1 MNDPPKERL
10 RNAGGALI
18 IVTVYA
24 VFGALWI
31 LLSDGALKL
40 LIQDAA
46 QFAVVSM
53 LKGWLYV
60 AATSLLL
67 YGLLRRFELRPLKTT
82 AAVKS
87 QSGFR
92 RWLPFALLTLC
103 VAGSGAFGI
112 SYHWQQ
118 QQRNEFARI
127 KVFAKRKAADIADGL
142 EKYADNVAYLSDN
155 AYFAQLLRQWLALD
169 NAAATQ
175 LSIWMS
181 QYEKSM
187 GFASTLFFD
196 RSGHKIWS
204 STATADNISPP
215 LLAAVQNAVTTSG
228 VASTGLYSDAERKI
242 HLDFVVPIVADGQ
255 ILAVAV
261 LRTEPLERLFTLLQ
275 IGPEGGASGESL
287 LLRRDGADALYLSP
301 LRYRHN
307 AALTL
312 RQPLADANL
321 LSSQLLQGALQPGEL
336 ISGADYRGE
345 ASVAVGFP
353 VPGTDWYL
361 VVKKDSAEFYANA
374 SKDSAGLLL
383 ICLLLLAIGG
393 TLLTLQD
400 QQAQLRLV
408 EERQRT
414 QQALQLQAEILAHLT
429 EGINVIGGDGRILFT
444 NPAFAAMFG
453 YRMDELIAGD
463 IAMLSAQTRK
473 QSPAEVAGQILEQL
487 RTSGRWQGEWL
498 SRRKDGSIFWSYA
511 DISRHEMPVWGTV
524 WLSVQHD
531 ISDRKMAETRL
542 NQRNEMLERFNRIA
556 IGRELVMVA
565 MKQQINALACELGR
579 PPPYAGNCLEQT
591 DTVESWRPEDSQQV
605 QVAMVNLLEDAQTAR
620 DEANKTAG
628 TLRASERRL
637 LMAQEGGHVGIWER
651 HLRDDYVYW
660 SPECERLYGVA
671 VNSQHS
677 YQDWRARLYA
687 DDLKLFDGQWERHIE
702 RGEPFETEFRI
713 RREDNGELRWLYCKG
728 SAQRDENGTI
738 VLSSGIHIDISDRKQ
753 AELRLAES
761 EQRYRTLADN
771 LPGAVYRSE
780 LNPPW
785 RMIMLSDGV
794 KLLVGYEA
802 NAFLAGDSPLTWSEI
817 VHAEDRASVEQAV
830 SIAVACRQPYRLVYR
845 IRHADGGIRWVIDH
859 GRAGYDACG
868 SAAFLDGVIIDVT
881 LQKQAEEQLRKRNV
895 ELERFN
901 RVTVGR
907 EMHIIEMKKKINE
920 LSQELGREQPYRLA
934 FLHGEEKS

>member
-1 MNDPPKERL
+1 MNDSPKQRL
-10 RNAGGALI
+10 ANAGGPLL

-67 YGLLRRFELRPLKTT
+67 YGLLRRFELRPLKT
-82 AAVKS
+82 AAAYPS
-87 QSGFR
+87 QASFR
-92 RWLPFALLTLC
+92 RWLPFTLLTLC
-103 VAGSGAFGI
+103 VIASGAFGI
-112 SYHWQQ
+112 TYHWQQ
-118 QQRNEFARI
+118 QQRDELARI
-127 KVFAKRKAADIADGL
+127 KAFANRNAAVIADEL
-142 EKYADNVAYLSDN
+142 EKHAKNAAYLRGN
-155 AYFAQLLRQWLALD
+155 AYFAQLLQQWLILG
-169 NAAATQ
+169 NADAATH
-175 LSIWMS
+175 LRIWMS
-181 QYEKSM
+181 EYEQSM
-187 GFASTLFFD
+187 GFASALFLD
-196 RSGHKIWS
+196 PSGRKLWS
-204 STATADNISPP
+204 SKATAEAISPP
-215 LLAAVQNAVTTSG
+215 LLAAVQQAGAAGG
-228 VASTGLYSDAERKI
+228 VVRTGLYPDAERKI
-242 HLDFVVPIVADGQ
+242 HLDFVVPIVADQQ
-255 ILAVAV
+255 ILAVVV
-261 LRTEPLERLFTLLQ
+261 LRTEPLDRLFTLLQ
-275 IGPEGGASGESL
+275 AGPDAGASGESL
-287 LLRRDGADALYLSP
+287 LLRRDGADALYLSA
-301 LRYRHN
+301 LRYRQN
-307 AALTL
+307 AAVSL
-312 RQPLADANL
+312 RQPLVDADL
-321 LSSQLLQGALQPGEL
+321 LSSQLLQGTKQPGEL

-345 ASVAVGFP
+345 ASVAVAYP
-353 VPGTDWYL
+353 VPGTDWFL
-361 VVKKDSAEFYANA
+361 IVKKDSAEFYANA
-374 SKDSAGLLL
+374 SKDAAGLLL
-383 ICLLLLAIGG
+383 ICLLVLAIGG

-400 QQAQLRLV
+400 QQAQLKLI

-414 QQALQLQAEILAHLT
+414 QQAVQLQAEILAHLT

-453 YRMDELIAGD
+453 YRIDELLERD
-463 IAMLSAQTRK
+463 IAMLSAQTTK
-473 QSPAEVAGQILEQL
+473 QTPAEVAGQIIEQL

-511 DISRHEMPVWGTV
+511 DISRHEMPVWGPV

-556 IGRELVMVA
+556 VGRELAMLT
-565 MKQQINALACELGR
+565 MKQQINALAGELGR
-579 PPPYAGNCLEQT
+579 PPPYIGSS
-591 DTVESWRPEDSQQV
+591 DTAEPWQPEDTQQV

-620 DEANKTAG
+620 DEANKTAR

-651 HLRDDYVYW
+651 HLLDDSIYW

-671 VNSQHS
+671 PGSQHS

-687 DDLKLFDGQWERHIE
+687 DDLNLFDAQWERHIE

-713 RREDNGELRWLYCKG
+713 RREDNGEIRWLYCKG
-728 SAQRDENGTI
+728 SAQRDENGNI
-738 VLSSGIHIDISDRKQ
+738 VLLSGIHIDISDRKQ

-780 LNPPW
+780 VNPPW

-802 NAFLAGDSPLTWSEI
+802 CAFLADDSPLTWTEI
-817 VHAEDRASVEQAV
+817 VLAEDRVGVEQAV

-859 GRAGYDACG
+859 GRAGYDANG
-868 SAAFLDGVIIDVT
+868 SAEFLDGVIIDVT
-881 LQKQAEEQLRKRNV
+881 LQKQAEEQLRKRNA

-907 EMHIIEMKKKINE
+907 ELHIIEMKKMINA
-920 LSQELGREQPYRLA
+920 LSQELGREQPYSLA
-934 FLHGEEKS
+934 FLHEERKS